1 MILDIERD
9 QSRFRQIVRGRIRK
23 DLRKYMSSGDM
34 IGRQRGRSVSIPI
47 PQVETPRFKF
57 DDSKR
62 EGVGQG
68 DGDPGDSAGEGV
80 GQAGDS
86 PGRHMLE
93 VEVGLDELAEIMGE
107 ELELPRIAPKDKSSL
122 TSEFNRY
129 SGLRPTG
136 PRALLNLRRT
146 FRQSLRRQMAAGL
159 YDPAR
164 PILIPVKEDMRFRS
178 WKETKKPRSD
188 AVIIYMMDVSG
199 SMGDEQKEI
208 VRLEAFWIDTWLA
221 SQYKG
226 IETRYI
232 IHDAVA
238 AEVDADTFFRTKES
252 GGTKI
257 SSAYRVAIDL
267 IDAKFPASEYNLYL
281 FHFSDGDNWSGGDT
295 ELCLELLRDQL
306 LPKVNLFGYGQVAS
320 PYGSG
325 QFIKD
330 LRHAFDESENLILSE
345 IESRDAIMD
354 SIKDFLGK
362 GK

>member
-9 QSRFRQIVRGRIRK
+9 QRRFRQIVRGKIRK

-34 IGRQRGRSVSIPI
+34 IGRKAGRAISIPI

-57 DDSKR
+57 DNRKR

-68 DGDPGDSAGEGV
+68 EGDPGDSPGEGP
-80 GQAGDS
+80 QAGDS

-93 VEVGLDELAEIMGE
+93 VEVSLEELAEIMGE
-107 ELELPRIAPKDKSSL
+107 ELELPRIKPKDKQSL
-122 TSEFNRY
+122 STEFDRY
-129 SGLRPTG
+129 SGLRQTG

-159 YDPAR
+159 YDPKR
-164 PILIPVKEDMRFRS
+164 PILIPVKEDLRFRS
-178 WKETKKPRSD
+178 WKESKKPRSD

-232 IHDAVA
+232 IHDAAA

-257 SSAYRVAIDL
+257 SSAYTVADNL
-267 IDAKFPASEYNLYL
+267 IKEQFPASEYNLYL

-295 ELCLELLRDQL
+295 EVCLELLKENL
-306 LPKVNLFGYGQVAS
+306 LPHVNLFGYGQVAS

-330 LRHAFDESENLILSE
+330 LRQAFPSPENLILSE
-345 IESRDAIMD
+345 IANRDGILD